1 MGRWTAALAAALF
14 VPALLASAPVAD
26 SAKSLFSASATVP
39 ATSIAAG
46 GSHSCART
54 SGGGAKCWGWNQ
66 KGELGNGT
74 SGPNSWPPVDV
85 VGLSRGVRAVAAG
98 EGHSCALTSGGG
110 VKCWG
115 WNDSGQLGDGT
126 TSDRP
131 APVDVVGLSSGVTA
145 ITARDLQSCA
155 LTSGGGVMCWGDNRW
170 GQLGDGTTTRRLTP
184 AAVSG
189 LSGGVTAIATGGV
202 QSCALTT
209 GASVMCWGDNRN
221 GAVGDG
227 TTTRRLT
234 PVAVSGLSGGVTAI
248 ATGSL
253 HSCALTTSGGVR
265 CWGRNSS
272 GQLGDGT
279 TSDRLAPVDVLGLSS
294 GVTAIAAG
302 AIHSCAL
309 TTGGGVKCWGDNEGH
324 ELGDGTTSNRST
336 PVDVSGLSNGVTAIS
351 AGFVH
356 SCALT
361 RTGGVK
367 CWGYNYG
374 LLGDGSS
381 LERSRPV
388 AVIGFGAAK
397 TTLAIVSRSVGVT
410 GGRVAP
416 VTLRCGSHARCQ
428 GALGLS
434 ASVNG
439 KLVGSPARRVH
450 VQLGTRTFS
459 IAAGHTRAVTV
470 KLTTRGFALLTRVK
484 RLPTQARISYEQ
496 PAGGSTVTTRTITLA
511 APKPV
516 NR

>member
-39 ATSIAAG
+39 AT
-46 GSHSCART
+46 
-54 SGGGAKCWGWNQ
+54 
-66 KGELGNGT
+66 
-74 SGPNSWPPVDV
+74 
-85 VGLSRGVRAVAAG
+85 AVAAG
-98 EGHSCALTSGGG
+98 GGHSCALTSGGG

-253 HSCALTTSGGVR
+253 HSCALTTSGGV
-265 CWGRNSS
+265 
-272 GQLGDGT
+272 
-279 TSDRLAPVDVLGLSS
+279 
-294 GVTAIAAG
+294 
-302 AIHSCAL
+302 
-309 TTGGGVKCWGDNEGH
+309 KCWGDNEGH

-356 SCALT
+356 SCA
-361 RTGGVK
+361 
-367 CWGYNYG
+367 
-374 LLGDGSS
+374 
-381 LERSRPV
+381 
-388 AVIGFGAAK
+388 
-397 TTLAIVSRSVGVT
+397 
-410 GGRVAP
+410 
-416 VTLRCGSHARCQ
+416 
-428 GALGLS
+428 
-434 ASVNG
+434 
-439 KLVGSPARRVH
+439 
-450 VQLGTRTFS
+450 
-459 IAAGHTRAVTV
+459 
-470 KLTTRGFALLTRVK
+470 
-484 RLPTQARISYEQ
+484 
-496 PAGGSTVTTRTITLA
+496 
-511 APKPV
+511 
-516 NR
+516 